1 MTRFLPAQLKLWTK
15 GELFQTGA
23 HAADPERYYPFIST
37 DTRTLA
43 PGEVF
48 VPLRGDHF
56 DGHDFLD
63 EAIDKNAGMI
73 VCERCAAALS
83 DILERLRHDNAA
95 PDVLVVDDT
104 WQAYQDMAK
113 GFRAVI
119 NANVIGVTGSVGKTT
134 TRRMIYQMITTQVK
148 AEQSERNFNN
158 QVGLP
163 RTILST
169 CPETD
174 VLVAELAMDRRGEI
188 SKLTKIAVPDIGI
201 VTGIGMSHAEHVGS
215 MTDILDEKISI
226 VEGIKDNG
234 ILIVNGDDPL
244 LESWV
249 MEHHNRIS
257 VWYVASEHNVGRLE
271 RDGVPVFWAE
281 HVHVDREDGLSFIGR
296 SNLAP
301 DERWPIF
308 IPYPGVHLVHAA
320 LFGLAS
326 AYILGLNM
334 QEAAMGA
341 KRFVMTESRQEW
353 FRLPDIDIL
362 NDAYNAAP
370 ESLGAALRTTQLLA
384 GSRRI
389 LAVIGGMRELGQY
402 SRRAHQDAAS
412 DIRDA
417 GVDSVFLVGSETEA
431 TRDALLEDEATR
443 DRFSG
448 WFESSA
454 QALPFILKEL
464 SPGDFLLIKG
474 SRYYGLEH
482 ILDEVYKVW
491 GSH

>member
-1 MTRFLPAQLKLWTK
+1 MTRFLPAQLKLWTN

-23 HAADPERYYPFIST
+23 HATDPERYYPLIST

-43 PGEVF
+43 AGEVF
-48 VPLRGDHF
+48 VPLKGEKF
-56 DGHDFLD
+56 DGHAFL
-63 EAIDKNAGMI
+63 EQAIDKAAGMI
-73 VCERCAAALS
+73 VCERGTAGLA
-83 DILERLRHDNAA
+83 DILERLHNDEDA
-95 PDVLVVDDT
+95 PDVLVVKDT

-113 GFRAVI
+113 GFRTVL
-119 NANVIGVTGSVGKTT
+119 NANIIGVTGSVGKTT
-134 TRRMIYQMITTQVK
+134 TRRMIYQMITSQVK

-188 SKLTKIAVPDIGI
+188 SKLSKIAVPDIGI

-215 MTDILDEKISI
+215 MMDILKEKISI
-226 VEGIKDNG
+226 AECMKDNG

-249 MEHHNRIS
+249 VEHRNRNS
-257 VWYVASEHNVGRLE
+257 VWYIASEHNVGRLE

-301 DERWPIF
+301 DERWPIY
-308 IPYPGVHLVHAA
+308 IPYPGAHLVHAV

-353 FRLPDIDIL
+353 LRLPDLDVL

-370 ESLGAALRTTQLLA
+370 ESLGAALRTTELLA
-384 GSRRI
+384 GGRRI
-389 LAVIGGMRELGQY
+389 VAVIGGMRELGQY

-412 DIRDA
+412 EIRDA
-417 GVDSVFLVGSETEA
+417 GVDRVFLVGSETEV

-443 DRFSG
+443 DRFAG
-448 WFESSA
+448 WFESST
-454 QALPFILKEL
+454 QAAPAVLEALR
-464 SPGDFLLIKG
+464 PGDFLLIKG

-482 ILDEVYKVW
+482 ILDEVRNMW
-491 GSH
+491 GNH

>member
-15 GELFQTGA
+15 GELVQTGV
-23 HAADPERYYPFIST
+23 HAADPERFYPSIST

-48 VPLRGDHF
+48 VPLRGDKF
-56 DGHDFLD
+56 DGHDFLE
-63 EAIDKNAGMI
+63 EAIEKMAGMV
-73 VCERCAAALS
+73 VCERCAAGLS
-83 DILERLRHDNAA
+83 DMLEHLRIDDDA

-113 GFRAVI
+113 GFRTVL

-134 TRRMIYQMITTQVK
+134 TRRMIYQMITSQVK

-163 RTILST
+163 RTILTT

-174 VLVAELAMDRRGEI
+174 VLVAELAMDHRGEI
-188 SKLTKIAVPDIGI
+188 SKLAKIAVPDVGI

-215 MTDILDEKISI
+215 MVDILKEKISI
-226 VEGIKDNG
+226 VDGMKDNS

-257 VWYVASEHNVGRLE
+257 IWYIASEHNVGRLE

-281 HVHVDREDGLSFIGR
+281 HVHADRENGLSFIGR

-308 IPYPGVHLVHAA
+308 IQYPGVHLVHAA

-326 AYILGLNM
+326 AYVLGLNM

-341 KRFVMTESRQEW
+341 KRFEMTESRQEW
-353 FRLPDIDIL
+353 LRFPDLDIL

-370 ESLGAALRTTQLLA
+370 ESLGAALHTSELLA
-384 GSRRI
+384 GGRRVV
-389 LAVIGGMRELGQY
+389 AVIGGMRELGQY
-402 SRRAHQDAAS
+402 SRRAHQEAAS

-417 GVDSVFLVGSETEA
+417 GVDRVILVGKETEA
-431 TRDALLEDEATR
+431 TRDALLEEESTR
-443 DRFSG
+443 ERFAG

-454 QALPFILKEL
+454 QALPSVLEEL
-464 SPGDFLLIKG
+464 RPGDFLLIKG

-482 ILDEVYKVW
+482 ILDEVRKVW
-491 GSH
+491 GNH